1 MFRVW
6 LGTADHKVVGDFL
19 GDVRRKAGVT
29 QDELALRLKKPQ
41 SFVSSYERGQR
52 RIDLIEFTT
61 IVITAGQ
68 EGQYEAEVA
77 TTVKRASLSD
87 VVPSAAFEASPRPR
101 RARRR
106 IQRWTR

>member
-19 GDVRRKAGVT
+19 GDVRREAGVT

-52 RIDLIEFTT
+52 RIDFIEFST
-61 IVITAGQ
+61 IMIALGRDP
-68 EGQYEAEVA
+68 VA
-77 TTVKRASLSD
+77 TGTALLEA
-87 VVPSAAFEASPRPR
+87 VVPAVKDNHSS
-101 RARRR
+101 
-106 IQRWTR
+106 